1 MTDFLSSVIWNEAT
15 GRWRNVST
23 GQFVTNESVLSE
35 VHRQTDAAQENLQR
49 LTRNMYAG
57 NISLSQWESAVAL
70 ELKDAHLAQSM
81 FAVGGRG
88 NMTAAS
94 FGRVGGTL
102 ANEYSF
108 LNGFAQDIAAG
119 NVSEAQALDRIGQYG
134 NATGQ
139 SYWREWQ
146 RQQDSI
152 EAEGVHRLTRVP
164 QDGSTD
170 CRGKCR
176 CDLTSNGNGTVDWN
190 LAAAAHCDTCI
201 DMNGGNP
208 WRPML

>member
-1 MTDFLSSVIWNEAT
+1 MTDILARVIWNRST
-15 GRWRNVST
+15 GRWRNLATGRFVSN
-23 GQFVTNESVLSE
+23 GSVRSE
-35 VHRQTDAAQENLQR
+35 VNRHIDAAQDNLQR
-49 LTRNMYAG
+49 LTQNMYSG
-57 NISLSQWESAVAL
+57 NVTLAQWQSGVAL
-70 ELKDAHLAQSM
+70 ELKDGHLAQSM

-88 NMTAAS
+88 NMTQAN

-108 LNGFAQDIAAG
+108 LSRFADDIAAG
-119 NVSEAQALDRIGQYG
+119 RVSEAQALARVSQYG

-152 EAEGVHRLTRVP
+152 ELEGLHRLTRVP
-164 QDGSTD
+164 QDGSTI
-170 CRGKCR
+170 CRGNCR
-176 CDLTSNGNGTVDWN
+176 CFLSVNDNGSVDWVIT
-190 LAAAAHCDTCI
+190 AAESCATCL
-201 DMNGGNP
+201 DMEGGNP